1 MVARFPGDGQVY
13 RAKVTAVR
21 KAPDLKTYY
30 DLLYIDYGNSYKDLE
45 ENDLGKWDSVYE
57 MIPPQAF
64 LSSFIESLEVR
75 EMKPEVFQTFMINQ
89 GAMKMEIFKVSP
101 SKCGFFN
108 ESSRDFGK
116 NVELLVSLTTKTN
129 KNVCEMLASN
139 SAILGQD
146 QPRPRSPQWRPTA
159 SQDQLLLS
167 LNVPPASLLRPP
179 PPLHLPAGLA
189 PSPPLSPIPLNNTTK
204 SIQKVIDWDCS
215 VSQVSNEVND
225 EVRDSAEPNRRML
238 KRSWRGK
245 VGRSSVIE
253 LLSLTECFVQVAQR
267 ERDG

>member
-21 KAPDLKTYY
+21 KVPDHKTYY
-30 DLLYIDYGNSYKDLE
+30 DVLYIDYGNSYKDLE

-64 LSSFIESLEVR
+64 LCSFKDFLLVR
-75 EMKPEVFQTFMINQ
+75 KMKPEVFQTVMISQ
-89 GAMKMEIFKVSP
+89 GAMKMEVSKVSP

-108 ESSRDFGK
+108 KSSRDFGK

-139 SAILGQD
+139 SAILD
-146 QPRPRSPQWRPTA
+146 E
-159 SQDQLLLS
+159 DQLLLS

-189 PSPPLSPIPLNNTTK
+189 PSPPLSPIPLNYATK
-204 SIQKVIDWDCS
+204 AIQKVFDWDCS
-215 VSQVSNEVND
+215 FSQVSNEFSD
-225 EVRDSAEPNRRML
+225 EVSDEIHDSEEPSRRE
-238 KRSWRGK
+238 
-245 VGRSSVIE
+245 I
-253 LLSLTECFVQVAQR
+253 
-267 ERDG
+267 

>member
-13 RAKVTAVR
+13 RAKVTAIR
-21 KAPDLKTYY
+21 KVPDHKTYY
-30 DLLYIDYGNSYKDLE
+30 DVLYIDYGNSYKDLE
-45 ENDLGKWDSVYE
+45 ASDLGMWDSAYE

-64 LSSFIESLEVR
+64 LCSFKDFLLVR
-75 EMKPEVFQTFMINQ
+75 KMKPEVFQTVMISQ
-89 GAMKMEIFKVSP
+89 GAMKMEVSKVSP

-108 ESSRDFGK
+108 KSSRDFGK
-116 NVELLVSLTTKTN
+116 NVELLVSLTTKAN
-129 KNVCEMLASN
+129 KSVCEVLASN

-146 QPRPRSPQWRPTA
+146 QPRPRSPQWKPTA

-204 SIQKVIDWDCS
+204 SIQKVFDWDCS
-215 VSQVSNEVND
+215 VSQVSNEVSD
-225 EVRDSAEPNRRML
+225 EVSDEIHDSEEPSRRE
-238 KRSWRGK
+238 
-245 VGRSSVIE
+245 I
-253 LLSLTECFVQVAQR
+253 
-267 ERDG
+267 